1 MKFDKYQIQYVQTF
15 YLGDICTIEPD
26 PTFIS
31 SEPIDIESISD
42 LID

>member
-1 MKFDKYQIQYVQTF
+1 MKFDKYQILMCKLF

-26 PTFIS
+26 PSFIS